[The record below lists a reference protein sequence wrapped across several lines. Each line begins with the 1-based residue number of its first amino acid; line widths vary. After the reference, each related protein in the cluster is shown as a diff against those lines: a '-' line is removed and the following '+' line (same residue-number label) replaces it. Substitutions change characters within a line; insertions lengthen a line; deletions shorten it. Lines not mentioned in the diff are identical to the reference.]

1 MTIAIL
7 PAAGQSTRMG
17 RPKLLLPFG
26 ASTIVGSAVA
36 ALRTAGVERI
46 VLVRAPG
53 AEELKAWARSE
64 RLEVAINPRPE
75 RGMLSSI
82 LAGLDLLGGAQ
93 AVSAGGKPIV
103 ITPADMP
110 TIRPSSIRHVIEAHL
125 GSDRSLAVATYRG
138 KKGHPLVIPPSMA
151 AELPGLDA
159 SVGLKHLLE
168 RGHRL
173 LEVEL
178 DDPGVVRDVD
188 TPDDYRSL
196 RWPRPAGARRARE
209 R

>member
-7 PAAGQSTRMG
+7 PAAGRSTRMG

-26 ASTIVGSAVA
+26 DSTIVGSAVA

-53 AEELKAWARSE
+53 AEELEAWARSE
-64 RLEVAINPRPE
+64 RLDVSINPRPE

-93 AVSAGGKPIV
+93 AVSAGGEPIV

-110 TIRPSSIRHVIEAHL
+110 AIRPSSIRQLIEAHL

-138 KKGHPLVIPPSMA
+138 KKGHP
-151 AELPGLDA
+151 
-159 SVGLKHLLE
+159 
-168 RGHRL
+168 
-173 LEVEL
+173 
-178 DDPGVVRDVD
+178 
-188 TPDDYRSL
+188 
-196 RWPRPAGARRARE
+196 
-209 R
+209 